1 MKEKLFRTVTTLIL
15 ILCLISLD
23 FVLLGYN
30 VVLALSDSGISGDV
44 STNIQNVEFDAY
56 FKQENTNLYEK
67 QIDVANEDI
76 LYLRINVKNRGVL
89 NNAKIQLDN
98 VNFSILKE
106 KTQNDYIQDINTNSN
121 EITLKSIT
129 AGNDIEIGLTIQFKK
144 QETFDVNYFGQ
155 ENTIK
160 ISGTY
165 QDEQEQE
172 LSGERKVK
180 INWIGNTD
188 VILTENI
195 DKYFSLNEK
204 GVLLQQNILTEVQE
218 NRLPREKETLSIN
231 VPVIKEQKPT
241 EVYAILNGKK
251 MSDENVI
258 YNQENSTLEIVNEKT
273 VDAENKLTWGSAQN
287 QYKVIYIYPSEIG
300 EDNNTIEVNTT
311 LKSKLFTKDEIQKQ
325 DTQSLEIAKV
335 GNLLD
340 IQKNSLQQQI
350 YKGYLYANVQ
360 NEVLFEE
367 EEKVD
372 IAYADAIEN
381 VQIDTLDNQ
390 FANDANQE
398 FTAGTSVNYK
408 GIVVNKQNMI
418 EILGE
423 EGSITIQ
430 DENGN
435 VISTINNSIEPNE
448 NGDIDITYDGNR
460 KNIKVITSK
469 PITEGR
475 LVVKHKK
482 AISGTNDYTKDEL
495 KTFTKL
501 ISRSKVTTSIGEII
515 GETAIALMDT
525 KTDAKLELSNTS
537 FSTLQTNEN
546 VQFLVTL
553 NSNNEQ
559 YDLFKNPMIEIVIP
573 KELNINVEN
582 IKQLNGQGELSIA
595 SPSLIENDDGTK
607 TIAIHM
613 QGEQTTFGNNI
624 NQGIQISITAD
635 ITIDKTVPSM
645 SSQIEMRYT
654 NENRVGEQF
663 SYQLPIT
670 INSKY
675 GVLLI
680 NKLSNYNA
688 NGDILENVDDK
699 TKEIVVD
706 ANAQEKVANQEIVII
721 NNYENDI
728 SNVSL
733 VGKFPENVTE
743 NINDEEFKAT
753 FGMRLVEN
761 IVSTGKTAKIY
772 YSEDVN
778 ATKDSE
784 TWQETVE
791 DFSTIKS
798 FKVEIEDNKLE
809 PGATLS
815 INSKI
820 SIPENI
826 EYDQSTYI
834 PLTLNYD
841 YLGNQMISYSNI
853 SLKTPENDETM
864 ALEETKQETV
874 GDLSVQ
880 ISAKSGGEILKE
892 GEEVKEGQGIKYTV
906 TLTNNSN
913 QDINNVKITAKHTNA
928 IFYDE
933 VVYHDGW
940 DSITGEQGVDY
951 TKIEENPD
959 LTEKNISIEQIRAG
973 ETEVVSYQFSVKE
986 IEGDADITS
995 GTIKITPEGMEEEEI
1010 NTISNPIIDGKIK
1023 LQMVDKLEK
1032 EYDVLTNREYPFLL
1046 NVTNISDSVQRDIL
1060 LELPVPEGF
1069 EFETASLFE
1078 ADDYQFIKYEDN
1090 TVVLNIPTLEVE
1102 QMVSIR
1108 LGFEVES
1115 MDVSIKSKDYS
1126 FLYRGILNDEMYVSN
1141 EMDRTIY
1148 NAESNITAQQ
1158 YGSIRGDTVKDG
1170 DELTYTCEII
1180 NHGGKD
1186 KEISITDY
1194 LPIGA
1199 VIQNASVKIY
1209 NISTGNDELIKEENL
1224 EITTENELGVEE
1236 KSSVIGYN
1244 LNLQEYQKIV
1254 LTLDTIIDADQIFDS
1269 EITNEIEINAL
1280 LQEIEC
1286 NSVTYKVEGKENI
1299 NENDQTT
1306 YSISGVAWIDENRNG
1321 FREDVE
1327 AHLND
1332 IDVLLVEGTSGE
1344 TFSTSTDMA
1353 GGYQFNNLATGNY
1366 IVVFSYDTAKYR
1378 VTEYQ
1383 KQGIAYN
1390 RNSDVISKT
1399 IALNGIEQQVAMTGT
1414 LELLNSDLDNID
1426 AGFVEGERFDFK
1438 LDKSISKVIVQNK
1451 AGTSVTNYD
1460 NAKIAK
1466 VDIHARN
1473 LLNSTVIIEYQ
1484 IKIINEGELGGYVN
1498 EIVDNVP
1505 GDLIFSSEMNKNWY
1519 QSTDGK
1525 LYSKEL
1531 ANQIINPN
1539 ESKILTLTLL
1549 KRMNQNNTGTVINT
1563 AELNNVSNS
1572 YSLADIDSKPGNNI
1586 QGEDDMSTAEL
1597 IISIATG
1604 STVLYISLILII
1616 ILIIGLGIYYI
1627 NKKVLNIE
1635 E

>member
-56 FKQENTNLYEK
+56 FKQENANLYEK

-98 VNFSILKE
+98 VNFNILKE

-188 VILTENI
+188 VILTENM

-273 VDAENKLTWGSAQN
+273 VDTENKLTWGSAQN

-360 NEVLFEE
+360 NEVAFEE

-408 GIVVNKQNMI
+408 GIVVNKQNMV

-573 KELNINVEN
+573 KELNINVKN
-582 IKQLNGQGELSIA
+582 ITQLNGQGELSIA

-624 NQGIQISITAD
+624 NQGIQISITAN

-654 NENRVGEQF
+654 NENRAGEQF
-663 SYQLPIT
+663 SYQLPTT

-680 NKLSNYNA
+680 NKLENYNN
-688 NGDILENVDDK
+688 NGDVVESIDDK
-699 TKEIVVD
+699 VKEAKLDI
-706 ANAQEKVANQEIVII
+706 NAQEKTAKGSFTII
-721 NNYENDI
+721 NNYDTEI
-728 SNVSL
+728 SNVEIL
-733 VGKFPENVTE
+733 GNVTDITT
-743 NINDEEFKAT
+743 INN
-753 FGMRLVEN
+753 LQV
-761 IVSTGKTAKIY
+761 TGKETKIY
-772 YSEDVN
+772 YSEDENLDTQNWQENVTDMTKIKSYKLVVAENKLNAKEVLN
-778 ATKDSE
+778 ATYDLNIA
-784 TWQETVE
+784 QN
-791 DFSTIKS
+791 IQGNQ
-798 FKVEIEDNKLE
+798 NK
-809 PGATLS
+809 
-815 INSKI
+815 
-820 SIPENI
+820 ENQVLVK
-826 EYDQSTYI
+826 YS
-834 PLTLNYD
+834 
-841 YLGNQMISYSNI
+841 YLGNDLQNIAKMNLTTEPQEVTEVNNNQEELISVKDMNVTLTSRI
-853 SLKTPENDETM
+853 GGQILTE
-864 ALEETKQETV
+864 
-874 GDLSVQ
+874 GDT
-880 ISAKSGGEILKE
+880 
-892 GEEVKEGQGIKYTV
+892 VKEGQGIKNIIKLENTG
-906 TLTNNSN
+906 TEEIKN
-913 QDINNVKITAKHTNA
+913 IKITAKQTNA

-933 VVYHDGW
+933 VVYSDGW
-940 DSITGEQGVDY
+940 NSATGETNVDY
-951 TKIEENPD
+951 TMIEENNELVEKV
-959 LTEKNISIEQIRAG
+959 LTVETLKPG
-973 ETEVVSYQFSVKE
+973 EDITLNYQFSVRQVEKE
-986 IEGDADITS
+986 DETTV
-995 GTIKITPEGMEEEEI
+995 GTIQIIADGIEEKTVETITNKIEKSEL
-1010 NTISNPIIDGKIK
+1010 K
-1023 LQMVDKLEK
+1023 LQMRNKYEE
-1032 EYDVLTNREYPFLL
+1032 EYMMLTNRQYPFFMDVTNLSQEEQSNIILTL
-1046 NVTNISDSVQRDIL
+1046 NVPD
-1060 LELPVPEGF
+1060 GF
-1069 EFETASLFE
+1069 SFSTDYLFE
-1078 ADDYQFIKYEDN
+1078 ADNFEFISYEDN
-1090 TVVLNIPTLEVE
+1090 ILKLKIPTIEVGE
-1102 QMVSIR
+1102 KISIR
-1108 LGFEVES
+1108 LALYVDSWDTEIRKRDVDFYFTGE
-1115 MDVSIKSKDYS
+1115 MDEKTYI
-1126 FLYRGILNDEMYVSN
+1126 SN
-1141 EMDRTIY
+1141 EMSKTIY
-1148 NAESNITAQQ
+1148 NAESKITA
-1158 YGSIRGDTVKDG
+1158 
-1170 DELTYTCEII
+1170 
-1180 NHGGKD
+1180 
-1186 KEISITDY
+1186 
-1194 LPIGA
+1194 
-1199 VIQNASVKIY
+1199 
-1209 NISTGNDELIKEENL
+1209 
-1224 EITTENELGVEE
+1224 
-1236 KSSVIGYN
+1236 
-1244 LNLQEYQKIV
+1244 
-1254 LTLDTIIDADQIFDS
+1254 
-1269 EITNEIEINAL
+1269 
-1280 LQEIEC
+1280 
-1286 NSVTYKVEGKENI
+1286 
-1299 NENDQTT
+1299 
-1306 YSISGVAWIDENRNG
+1306 
-1321 FREDVE
+1321 
-1327 AHLND
+1327 
-1332 IDVLLVEGTSGE
+1332 
-1344 TFSTSTDMA
+1344 
-1353 GGYQFNNLATGNY
+1353 
-1366 IVVFSYDTAKYR
+1366 
-1378 VTEYQ
+1378 
-1383 KQGIAYN
+1383 
-1390 RNSDVISKT
+1390 
-1399 IALNGIEQQVAMTGT
+1399 
-1414 LELLNSDLDNID
+1414 
-1426 AGFVEGERFDFK
+1426 
-1438 LDKSISKVIVQNK
+1438 VQ
-1451 AGTSVTNYD
+1451 
-1460 NAKIAK
+1460 
-1466 VDIHARN
+1466 
-1473 LLNSTVIIEYQ
+1473 
-1484 IKIINEGELGGYVN
+1484 
-1498 EIVDNVP
+1498 
-1505 GDLIFSSEMNKNWY
+1505 
-1519 QSTDGK
+1519 
-1525 LYSKEL
+1525 
-1531 ANQIINPN
+1531 
-1539 ESKILTLTLL
+1539 
-1549 KRMNQNNTGTVINT
+1549 
-1563 AELNNVSNS
+1563 
-1572 YSLADIDSKPGNNI
+1572 
-1586 QGEDDMSTAEL
+1586 
-1597 IISIATG
+1597 TG
-1604 STVLYISLILII
+1604 SV
-1616 ILIIGLGIYYI
+1616 
-1627 NKKVLNIE
+1627 
-1635 E
+1635 

>member
-67 QIDVANEDI
+67 QVDVANEDI
-76 LYLRINVKNRGVL
+76 LYLRINVKNKGVL

-98 VNFSILKE
+98 VNFNVLKD
-106 KTQNDYIQDINTNSN
+106 KTQNEYIQDINTNSN

-129 AGNDIEIGLTIQFKK
+129 AGNDIEIGLSIQFKK
-144 QETFDVNYFGQ
+144 QETFDANYFGQ

-180 INWIGNTD
+180 INWIGNID
-188 VILTENI
+188 VMLTENI

-273 VDAENKLTWGSAQN
+273 VDTENKLTWGSAQN

-360 NEVLFEE
+360 NEVAFEE

-408 GIVVNKQNMI
+408 GIVVNKQNMV

-573 KELNINVEN
+573 KELNINVKN
-582 IKQLNGQGELSIA
+582 ITQLNGQGELSIA

-624 NQGIQISITAD
+624 NQGIQISIIAD
-635 ITIDKTVPSM
+635 ITIDKTIPSM

-654 NENRVGEQF
+654 NENRAGEQF
-663 SYQLPIT
+663 SYQLPTT

-688 NGDILENVDDK
+688 NGDVLENVDDK
-699 TKEIVVD
+699 TKEIVID
-706 ANAQEKVANQEIVII
+706 ANTQEKIANQEVIII

-733 VGKFPENVTE
+733 TGKFPEDTTE
-743 NINDEEFKAT
+743 NINNEEFKAT
-753 FGMRLVEN
+753 FGMELVEN

-778 ATKDSE
+778 ATKDSD

-815 INSKI
+815 VNSQI

-826 EYDQSTYI
+826 EYNQSTYI
-834 PLTLNYD
+834 PLALNYD
-841 YLGNQMISYSNI
+841 YLGNQMTSYSNI
-853 SLKTPENDETM
+853 SLQTAENDEIMT
-864 ALEETKQETV
+864 EEENIQETV

-880 ISAKSGGEILKE
+880 VSAKSGDKVLKE

-913 QDINNVKITAKHTNA
+913 QDINNVKMTAKQSNA

-940 DSITGEQGVDY
+940 DSVTDTTSDY
-951 TKIEENPD
+951 THIEEVPD
-959 LTEKNISIEQIRAG
+959 LTEKTEQIDTIAVG
-973 ETEVVSYQFSVKE
+973 ESKTFEYQISVKE
-986 IEGDADITS
+986 IEEANATTKGDITIS
-995 GTIKITPEGMEEEEI
+995 ADDLEEKTINTPELNIVDSEIKVTLANSYMEEYPVQSDSLLPVTIKVY
-1010 NTISNPIIDGKIK
+1010 N
-1023 LQMVDKLEK
+1023 L
-1032 EYDVLTNREYPFLL
+1032 
-1046 NVTNISDSVQRDIL
+1046 SDSVQENVL
-1060 LELPVPEGF
+1060 VKMKLP
-1069 EFETASLFE
+1069 E
-1078 ADDYQFIKYEDN
+1078 A
-1090 TVVLNIPTLEVE
+1090 
-1102 QMVSIR
+1102 
-1108 LGFEVES
+1108 LGFDTSEIVEGDFVEYENDIVTFRIDRLETES
-1115 MDVSIKSKDYS
+1115 TIQVGLITENIDLSKTEENVELYCEAEANDKAYISNSI
-1126 FLYRGILNDEMYVSN
+1126 E
-1141 EMDRTIY
+1141 RTIY
-1148 NAESNITAQQ
+1148 QSKSTIIAEQT
-1158 YGSIRGDTVKDG
+1158 GSITSDTVKTG
-1170 DELTYTCEII
+1170 DNLIYTIKVRNE
-1180 NHGGKD
+1180 GP
-1186 KEISITDY
+1186 KERYVNITDSVPAGAEIQDVY
-1194 LPIGA
+1194 LL
-1199 VIQNASVKIY
+1199 Y
-1209 NISTGNDELIKEENL
+1209 NGERT
-1224 EITTENELGVEE
+1224 
-1236 KSSVIGYN
+1236 
-1244 LNLQEYQKIV
+1244 
-1254 LTLDTIIDADQIFDS
+1254 
-1269 EITNEIEINAL
+1269 EITNINGSDIYHTQLLNVGDEIELVIDTVINVEKIVSAT
-1280 LQEIEC
+1280 ITNSVNVSVVGNVVSC
-1286 NSVTYKVEGKENI
+1286 NSITYKVEGREDYPEEDLSTHNI
-1299 NENDQTT
+1299 T
-1306 YSISGVAWIDENRNG
+1306 GVAWVDENRNG
-1321 FREDVE
+1321 TRESNEQKLSNILVMLLNEESGIAVDNVVTNYNGEYEFLNVE
-1327 AHLND
+1327 R
-1332 IDVLLVEGTSGE
+1332 
-1344 TFSTSTDMA
+1344 
-1353 GGYQFNNLATGNY
+1353 GNY
-1366 IVVFSYDTAKYR
+1366 LVVFVYDTTQYA
-1378 VTEYQ
+1378 VAEYQ
-1383 KQGIAYN
+1383 KSGVSENA
-1390 RNSDVISKT
+1390 NSDVISKE
-1399 IALNGIEQQVAMTGT
+1399 IELDGINTQVAITKT
-1414 LELLNSDLDNID
+1414 LSVDNVDLTSID
-1426 AGFVEGERFDFK
+1426 AGFVTMDRFDLK
-1438 LDKSISKVIVQNK
+1438 LDKSISKVIVQNS
-1451 AGTSVTNYD
+1451 AGTTVQQYSKEKL
-1460 NAKIAK
+1460 AKIEI
-1466 VDIHARN
+1466 DARRIN
-1473 LLNSTVIIEYQ
+1473 NSMVIIEYN
-1484 IKIINEGELGGYVN
+1484 IDITNEGQVPGYVT
-1498 EIVDNVP
+1498 EIIDYKPDDVTFN
-1505 GDLIFSSEMNKNWY
+1505 SEMNKNWY
-1519 QSTDGK
+1519 QSTDGEI
-1525 LYSKEL
+1525 YTKEL
-1531 ANQIINPN
+1531 ANQIINPG
-1539 ESKILTLTLL
+1539 ETKTVTLTLM
-1549 KRMNQNNTGTVINT
+1549 KNMNQNNTGTIQNI
-1563 AELNNVSNS
+1563 AEIHSDSND
-1572 YSLADIDSKPGNNI
+1572 YSLDDMDSIPANNNMN
-1586 QGEDDMSTAEL
+1586 EDD
-1597 IISIATG
+1597 ISIAEAIVSIRTG
-1604 STVLYISLILII
+1604 AVVMYVSLVFII
-1616 ILIIGLGIYYI
+1616 VAILGIGIYLI
-1627 NKKVLNIE
+1627 NKKVLKNDDE
-1635 E
+1635 EIL

>member
-67 QIDVANEDI
+67 QVDVANEDI
-76 LYLRINVKNRGVL
+76 LYLRINAKNRGVL

-98 VNFSILKE
+98 VNFNVLKD
-106 KTQNDYIQDINTNSN
+106 KTQNEYIQDINTNSN

-188 VILTENI
+188 VVLTENI

-273 VDAENKLTWGSAQN
+273 VDTENKLTWGSAQN

-325 DTQSLEIAKV
+325 DIQSLEIAKV
-335 GNLLD
+335 GNILD

-360 NEVLFEE
+360 NEVAFEE

-372 IAYADAIEN
+372 IAYADAMEN
-381 VQIDTLDNQ
+381 IQIDTLDNQ

-430 DENGN
+430 DENNN
-435 VISTINNSIEPNE
+435 VISTINNSLEPNG

-573 KELNINVEN
+573 KELNINVKN
-582 IKQLNGQGELSIA
+582 ITQLNGQGELSIA

-624 NQGIQISITAD
+624 NQGIQISIIAD
-635 ITIDKTVPSM
+635 ITIDKTIPSM

-654 NENRVGEQF
+654 NENRAGEQF
-663 SYQLPIT
+663 SYQLPTT

-688 NGDILENVDDK
+688 NGDVLENVDDK
-699 TKEIVVD
+699 TKEIVID
-706 ANAQEKVANQEIVII
+706 ANTQEKIANQEVIII

-733 VGKFPENVTE
+733 TGKFPEDTTE
-743 NINDEEFKAT
+743 NINNEEFKAT
-753 FGMRLVEN
+753 FGMELVEN

-778 ATKDSE
+778 ATKDSD

-841 YLGNQMISYSNI
+841 YLGNQMTSYSNI
-853 SLKTPENDETM
+853 SLQTAENDEIMT
-864 ALEETKQETV
+864 EEENIQETV

-880 ISAKSGGEILKE
+880 VSAKSGDKVLKE

-913 QDINNVKITAKHTNA
+913 QDINNVKMTAKQSNA

-940 DSITGEQGVDY
+940 DSVTDTTVDY
-951 TKIEENPD
+951 TMIEEVED
-959 LTEKNISIEQIRAG
+959 LTEKTEQIDTIAVG
-973 ETEVVSYQFSVKE
+973 ESKTFEYQISVKE
-986 IEGDADITS
+986 IEEANATTKGDITIS
-995 GTIKITPEGMEEEEI
+995 ADDLEEKTINTPELNIVDSEIKVTLANSYMEEYPVQSDSLLPVTIKVY
-1010 NTISNPIIDGKIK
+1010 N
-1023 LQMVDKLEK
+1023 L
-1032 EYDVLTNREYPFLL
+1032 
-1046 NVTNISDSVQRDIL
+1046 SDSVQENVL
-1060 LELPVPEGF
+1060 VKMKLP
-1069 EFETASLFE
+1069 E
-1078 ADDYQFIKYEDN
+1078 A
-1090 TVVLNIPTLEVE
+1090 
-1102 QMVSIR
+1102 
-1108 LGFEVES
+1108 LGFDTSEIVEGDFVEYENDIVTFRIDRLETES
-1115 MDVSIKSKDYS
+1115 TIQVGLITENIDLSKTEENVELYCEAEANDKTYISNSI
-1126 FLYRGILNDEMYVSN
+1126 E
-1141 EMDRTIY
+1141 RTIY
-1148 NAESNITAQQ
+1148 QSKSTIIAEQT
-1158 YGSIRGDTVKDG
+1158 GSITSDTVKTGDNLIYTIKIRNEGPQNKSITITDTVPSGAEIQDIYLLYNGERVEISDIYNNSIYHTQLLNVG
-1170 DELTYTCEII
+1170 DEIEL
-1180 NHGGKD
+1180 
-1186 KEISITDY
+1186 
-1194 LPIGA
+1194 
-1199 VIQNASVKIY
+1199 VI
-1209 NISTGNDELIKEENL
+1209 
-1224 EITTENELGVEE
+1224 
-1236 KSSVIGYN
+1236 
-1244 LNLQEYQKIV
+1244 
-1254 LTLDTIIDADQIFDS
+1254 DTIIDVEKIAS
-1269 EITNEIEINAL
+1269 STITNSVDIGVTDNIVS
-1280 LQEIEC
+1280 C
-1286 NSVTYKVEGKENI
+1286 NSVTYKVEGREDYPEEELSPHNI
-1299 NENDQTT
+1299 T
-1306 YSISGVAWIDENRNG
+1306 GVAWVDENRNG
-1321 FREDVE
+1321 TRESNEQKLSNILVMLLNEESGISIDSTVTNYNGEYEFLNVE
-1327 AHLND
+1327 R
-1332 IDVLLVEGTSGE
+1332 
-1344 TFSTSTDMA
+1344 
-1353 GGYQFNNLATGNY
+1353 GNY
-1366 IVVFSYDTAKYR
+1366 LVVFVYDTTQYTVA
-1378 VTEYQ
+1378 EYQ
-1383 KQGIAYN
+1383 KSGVSENA
-1390 RNSDVISKT
+1390 NSDVISKE
-1399 IALNGIEQQVAMTGT
+1399 IELDGINTQVAITST
-1414 LELLNSDLDNID
+1414 LSVDNIDLTSID
-1426 AGFVEGERFDFK
+1426 AGFVTMDRFDLK
-1438 LDKSISKVIVQNK
+1438 LDKSISKVIVQNS
-1451 AGTSVTNYD
+1451 AGTTVQQYSKEKL
-1460 NAKIAK
+1460 AKIEI
-1466 VDIHARN
+1466 DARRIN
-1473 LLNSTVIIEYQ
+1473 NSMVIIEYN
-1484 IKIINEGELGGYVN
+1484 IDITNEGQ
-1498 EIVDNVP
+1498 VP
-1505 GDLIFSSEMNKNWY
+1505 GYATEIIDYKPDDVTFNSEMNKNWY
-1519 QSTDGK
+1519 QSTDGEI
-1525 LYSKEL
+1525 YTKEL
-1531 ANQIINPN
+1531 ANQIINPG
-1539 ESKILTLTLL
+1539 ETKTVTLTLI
-1549 KRMNQNNTGTVINT
+1549 KNMNQNNTGTIQNI
-1563 AELNNVSNS
+1563 AEIHSDSND
-1572 YSLADIDSKPGNNI
+1572 YSLDDIDSTPANNNMN
-1586 QGEDDMSTAEL
+1586 EDD
-1597 IISIATG
+1597 ISIAEAIVSIRTG
-1604 STVLYISLILII
+1604 AVVMYVSLVFIIVAIL
-1616 ILIIGLGIYYI
+1616 GVGIYLI
-1627 NKKVLNIE
+1627 NKKVLKNEDE
-1635 E
+1635 EIL